1 MNENKTHQIL
11 PILEVS
17 LNLAPH
23 SQQDRKR
30 RKGNQQNEDTNQTT
44 IPNHHTTNV
53 VLEFT
58 RGKPKVQILL
68 CNLAAEN
75 NSFGFLINKIAT
87 TESVGWN

>member
-11 PILEVS
+11 PVLELS

-44 IPNHHTTNV
+44 ETEKGFAQHLPQDKAQ
-53 VLEFT
+53 
-58 RGKPKVQILL
+58 GKPRQGARKLHVLL
-68 CNLAAEN
+68 LQSLPLHNGHGLEK
-75 NSFGFLINKIAT
+75 NKK
-87 TESVGWN
+87 